1 MDRYIHIHDVCAT
14 YCGFNRLKIA
24 LTNPIHVVRCQG
36 VCCMELVGFGAGG
49 WGWSFLSGLAV
60 TVEVAILALP
70 IGLFFGLM
78 IAFGRR
84 SRSRLIRIASVGY
97 ANAFQAIP
105 ELLTIFAI
113 YHGCSQLIQLL
124 MSELDIQTS
133 WTVPGVAA
141 GSFALGLV
149 FAAYSSEIWLSALA
163 GIGRGQYEAAM
174 SLGLPSIASLRIV
187 ILPQAFRLA
196 LPGLGNLWIILLKDT
211 ALVSLISVS
220 EFMREVNL
228 AVAATHRYFVLY
240 LFACLGYI
248 VLTKISELVLEGLN
262 LRTSRHLVR
271 AA

>member
-1 MDRYIHIHDVCAT
+1 
-14 YCGFNRLKIA
+14 
-24 LTNPIHVVRCQG
+24 
-36 VCCMELVGFGAGG
+36 MELLGFGEGG
-49 WGWSFLSGLAV
+49 WGWSFLSGLLV

-70 IGLFFGLM
+70 LGLFLGLM
-78 IAFGRR
+78 IALGRR
-84 SRSRLIRIASVGY
+84 SRSRLVRAASVGY

-113 YHGCSQLIQLL
+113 YHGCSQLIQFL

-141 GSFALGLV
+141 GSFALSLV
-149 FAAYSSEIWLSALA
+149 FAAYSSEIWLGALA
-163 GIGRGQYEAAM
+163 GIGRGQYEAAT
-174 SLGLPSIASLRIV
+174 SLGLPRIASLRIV

-220 EFMREVNL
+220 DFMREVNL

-240 LFACLGYI
+240 LFACFGYI
-248 VLTKISELVLEGLN
+248 LLTKISEFALERLN

-271 AA
+271 TV

>member
-1 MDRYIHIHDVCAT
+1 
-14 YCGFNRLKIA
+14 
-24 LTNPIHVVRCQG
+24 
-36 VCCMELVGFGAGG
+36 MELLGFGAGG
-49 WGWSFLSGLAV
+49 WGWSFLSGLLV
-60 TVEVAILALP
+60 TVEVAILAFP
-70 IGLFFGLM
+70 FGLLFGLL
-78 IAFGRR
+78 IALGRR
-84 SRSRLIRIASVGY
+84 SKSRFLRIVSLGY

-113 YHGCSQLIQLL
+113 YHGCSRLIQFL
-124 MSELDIQTS
+124 MSELSIQAS

-141 GSFALGLV
+141 GSVALGLV
-149 FAAYSSEIWLSALA
+149 FAAYSSEIWLGALS

-174 SLGLPSIASLRIV
+174 SLGLPGAASLRIV

-228 AVAATHRYFVLY
+228 AVAATHRYFFLY

-248 VLTKISELVLEGLN
+248 FLTKISEFGLERLN
-262 LRTSRHLVR
+262 LRASRHLVR
-271 AA
+271 TA

>member
-1 MDRYIHIHDVCAT
+1 MD
-14 YCGFNRLKIA
+14 
-24 LTNPIHVVRCQG
+24 
-36 VCCMELVGFGAGG
+36 LVGVGAGG
-49 WGWSFLSGLAV
+49 WGWSFLSGLVV
-60 TVEVAILALP
+60 TVEVAIFALP
-70 IGLFFGLM
+70 LGLFFGLM
-78 IAFGRR
+78 IALGRR
-84 SRSRLIRIASVGY
+84 NKSRLVRIGSAGF

-113 YHGCSQLIQLL
+113 YHGSSQLIHFL
-124 MSELDIQTS
+124 MSKLDVQTS

-141 GSFALGLV
+141 GAFALSLV
-149 FAAYSSEIWLSALA
+149 FAAYSSEIWLGALA

-174 SLGLPSIASLRIV
+174 SLGLPGIASLRIV

-248 VLTKISELVLEGLN
+248 VLTTISEFVLERLN

-271 AA
+271 TA